1 MFNDKILK
9 EVFSEIFGDDIFF
22 TKCDCEK
29 CDENN
34 ECECNVNNDYDE
46 SDEYDD
52 TESDKQFN
60 MLDLL
65 KEISDYLNE
74 YIIEEEKEKE
84 KEEVKTPKRPSETI
98 DTQIGLQIH
107 KLTDRYCNEYIRDRF
122 DRKMS
127 NDIYAGLYEFACWI
141 YQQDKID

>member
-1 MFNDKILK
+1 MFNDKYLK
-9 EVFSEIFGDDIFF
+9 EIFSEIFGDDIFF

-29 CDENN
+29 CDKNN
-34 ECECNVNNDYDE
+34 ECDNECSKSDNNE
-46 SDEYDD
+46 NE
-52 TESDKQFN
+52 QFN

-65 KEISDYLNE
+65 KEISDCLNE
-74 YIIEEEKEKE
+74 YVIEKEEEKEKE
-84 KEEVKTPKRPSETI
+84 EIKTPKRPSETI

-122 DRKMS
+122 DTKMS

-141 YQQDKID
+141 YQQDKI